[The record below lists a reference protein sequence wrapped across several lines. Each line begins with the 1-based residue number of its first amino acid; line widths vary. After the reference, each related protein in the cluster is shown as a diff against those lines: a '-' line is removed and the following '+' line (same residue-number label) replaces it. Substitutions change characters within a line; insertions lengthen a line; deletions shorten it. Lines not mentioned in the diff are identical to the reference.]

1 MVLVDT
7 AGRKFES
14 GLVPEPAGDVEIKP
28 LMLPYLHL
36 KRGASYTVPVE
47 LDFDVV
53 ILAGDIYRPGSKAW
67 NIQQDNRLNEEAV
80 RELAEL
86 AFFRTDA
93 GFLYPERAA
102 AVYVKE
108 SKSPVPATPWMLD
121 LRALTSASRD
131 MALAGR

>member
-1 MVLVDT
+1 MQDTVDDWVNYFVREYQRR
-7 AGRKFES
+7 A
-14 GLVPEPAGDVEIKP
+14 
-28 LMLPYLHL
+28 
-36 KRGASYTVPVE
+36 
-47 LDFDVV
+47 
-53 ILAGDIYRPGSKAW
+53 
-67 NIQQDNRLNEEAV
+67 QDNRLNEEAV
-80 RELAEL
+80 RDLAEL

-93 GFLYPERAA
+93 GFLDPERAA